1 MPDSLRLKKLRGQ
14 EVQIAD
20 KSPEN
25 MSMENHGKHTMF

>member
-14 EVQIAD
+14 EVQIED

-25 MSMENHGKHTMF
+25 MSMENHGKTQCF